1 MSARVLPVIVAVL
14 LCVPTTAR
22 AVTIDDIVAL
32 SNAGVTDSIV
42 IAVIDADQTVFD
54 LTPQQ
59 ILELKQAGVSD
70 SVVVK
75 MVGTSREFEGRP
87 MRREAPSLVIIG
99 EKPLSQ
105 EPRSPD
111 PPPPAASFTVITPL
125 FAPVGSVHR
134 GRVSDHG
141 AQPEHR
147 EGRPREERDRGR
159 DGSHVKDGPAGSG
172 LRQPSVCVRGGW
184 VGWCG
189 SE

>member
-1 MSARVLPVIVAVL
+1 MLARVLPVVVATL
-14 LCVPTTAR
+14 LLVPTSAR

-32 SNAGVTDSIV
+32 SNADVADSIV

-87 MRREAPSLVIIG
+87 MRREAPTLVIIG

-105 EPRSPD
+105 EPE
-111 PPPPAASFTVITPL
+111 PPALSPSFTVITPI
-125 FAPVGSVHR
+125 FAPGGSVHR
-134 GRVSDHG
+134 GRVSDHRD
-141 AQPEHR
+141 QPAR
-147 EGRPREERDRGR
+147 RDGRSREERDRGG
-159 DGSHVKDGPAGSG
+159 DGSHVKGGAVGSG

>member
-14 LCVPTTAR
+14 LLAPASAR

-32 SNAGVTDSIV
+32 SNAGVTDSIL

-70 SVVVK
+70 NVVVK

-87 MRREAPSLVIIG
+87 MRRDAPSLVIIG
-99 EKPLSQ
+99 EKPGEKTLSP
-105 EPRSPD
+105 E
-111 PPPPAASFTVITPL
+111 PPPAAPSFTVITPL
-125 FAPVGSVHR
+125 FVPVGSVHR
-134 GRVSDHG
+134 GRVSDHRDE
-141 AQPEHR
+141 PVR
-147 EGRPREERDRGR
+147 RDSPPREERDRGR
-159 DGSHVKDGPAGSG
+159 DGSHAKDGPVGTG

>member
-1 MSARVLPVIVAVL
+1 MIGRVLPVIIAVVLVA
-14 LCVPTTAR
+14 PANAR

-32 SNAGVTDSIV
+32 SNAGVTDSILV
-42 IAVIDADQTVFD
+42 AVIDADQTVFD

-70 SVVVK
+70 NVVVK

-99 EKPLSQ
+99 EKPA
-105 EPRSPD
+105 EKTPSPE
-111 PPPPAASFTVITPL
+111 PPPPAPSFTVITPL
-125 FAPVGSVHR
+125 FVPAGSAHR
-134 GRVSDHG
+134 GRIGDRRDE
-141 AQPEHR
+141 P
-147 EGRPREERDRGR
+147 GRGDRPPREQRDRR
-159 DGSHVKDGPAGSG
+159 DDGPHVKDGPAVGSG